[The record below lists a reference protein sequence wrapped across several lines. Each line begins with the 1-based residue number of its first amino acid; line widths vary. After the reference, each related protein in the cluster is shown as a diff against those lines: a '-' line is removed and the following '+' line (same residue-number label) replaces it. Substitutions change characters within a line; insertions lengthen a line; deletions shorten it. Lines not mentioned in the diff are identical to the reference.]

1 MSEEGSED
9 GRREGWRDRAEKE
22 ERRKVKKEQKK
33 ETCDVGGMA
42 VVSAGIGKIGI
53 TGIMGEEGGAASAC

>member
-1 MSEEGSED
+1 MEGGRD
-9 GRREGWRDRAEKE
+9 GGIEQRR
-22 ERRKVKKEQKK
+22 RRGGKSKRNKKK

>member
-9 GRREGWRDRAEKE
+9 GRREGRRDRAEK

>member
-1 MSEEGSED
+1 MSEEGSQD
-9 GRREGWRDRAEKE
+9 GRREGRRDRAEK

>member
-1 MSEEGSED
+1 MEGGKDGGIEQR
-9 GRREGWRDRAEKE
+9 GRRGGKSKRNK
-22 ERRKVKKEQKK
+22 KK

-42 VVSAGIGKIGI
+42 VVSAGIGEIGI